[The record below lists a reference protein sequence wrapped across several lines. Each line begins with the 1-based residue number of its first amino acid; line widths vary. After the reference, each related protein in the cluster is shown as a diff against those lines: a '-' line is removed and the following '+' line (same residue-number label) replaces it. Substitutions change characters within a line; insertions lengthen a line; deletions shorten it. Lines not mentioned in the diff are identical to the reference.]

1 MLFPHL
7 KINKLLEAAKPI
19 IQGGMAIK
27 VSRASLAAAVANC
40 GGIGVIAA
48 SGLPEFELRAQIRQA
63 RDLIVNTGGL
73 LAVNI
78 MYAAREF
85 TKLVEIA
92 IDEKIDIII
101 FGAGF
106 SRDIFSIGRDANVP
120 IIPIVSSA
128 KLAIV
133 SKKLGAYAIIVE
145 SGEAGG
151 HLGTS
156 EPIRKLIPEVKQAL
170 DATPNYPGI
179 DKVPIIAA
187 GGVTSGKDIM
197 EMLELGADGV
207 QMATRFVLSKECDV
221 SDKFKELYLG
231 INEDNITLIHSPVGL
246 PARAIRTPLIE
257 RIENGTIEKPKQC
270 DSCLKHC
277 SHQFC
282 IIKAL
287 EAARNGDMEN
297 GLFFTGG
304 NVAKYRD
311 ILSVKGI
318 FERLEK
324 EAEEYI
330 KDKIQ
335 SIIPQK
341 VQI

>member
-1 MLFPHL
+1 MIFPHL
-7 KINKLLEAAKPI
+7 KINKFIEAAKPI
-19 IQGGMAIK
+19 IQGGMAIR

-48 SGLPEFELRAQIRQA
+48 SGLPEFELRSQIRQA
-63 RDLIVNTGGL
+63 RDMIINKGGL

-92 IDEKIDIII
+92 IDEKIDLII

-106 SRDIFSIGRDANVP
+106 SRDIFSIGREANVP
-120 IIPIVSSA
+120 ILPIVSSA

-133 SKKLGAYAIIVE
+133 SKKLGACAIIVE

-156 EPIRKLIPEVKQAL
+156 EPIRKLIPEIKQAL
-170 DATPNYPGI
+170 ENTPNYPGI
-179 DKVPIIAA
+179 DNVPIIAA

-197 EMLELGADGV
+197 EMLELGASGV

-221 SDKFKELYLG
+221 HDNFKSLYLG
-231 INEDNITLIHSPVGL
+231 VNSDDVMLMHSPVGL

-257 RIENGTIEKPKQC
+257 RLLNGTIEKPAKC
-270 DSCLKHC
+270 ESCLKHC
-277 SHQFC
+277 SHVFC
-282 IIKAL
+282 LIKAL
-287 EAARNGDMEN
+287 EAARKGDMEH

-304 NVAKYRD
+304 NVEKYRD
-311 ILSVKGI
+311 IISVKEI
-318 FERLEK
+318 FERLEN
-324 EAEEYI
+324 EAEEYV
-330 KDKIQ
+330 KSKQ
-335 SIIPQK
+335 PEE
-341 VQI
+341 VQVS